1 MELIT
6 DRCKFKENKYKT
18 GIDGGSERAVP
29 LQPVIADRGYCP
41 NRLVE
46 RMPKLRDQ
54 STLSSCQ
61 KSAKPRNRLLCP
73 SYFGGRENRG
83 VEQVR
88 GR

>member
-29 LQPVIADRGYCP
+29 LQPAIADRGYCP

-46 RMPKLRDQ
+46 RVPKLRDQ

-61 KSAKPRNRLLCP
+61 TSR
-73 SYFGGRENRG
+73 
-83 VEQVR
+83 VR
-88 GR
+88 